1 LVKKK
6 LPNTFFDSIVNLFGK
21 KHEKESPPSRHNLRP
36 RIEKARSEGT
46 PATAAK
52 TPQRKRL
59 PPQRKKQKRL
69 ARRINS
75 AILSTMTI
83 KRTISVGIEMTS
95 NASEAS
101 IIEHLNGF
109 MEELKSGIETSR
121 AASWNAS
128 IPVSWDESYP
138 VEIGVSFD
146 IK

>member
-1 LVKKK
+1 
-6 LPNTFFDSIVNLFGK
+6 
-21 KHEKESPPSRHNLRP
+21 
-36 RIEKARSEGT
+36 
-46 PATAAK
+46 
-52 TPQRKRL
+52 
-59 PPQRKKQKRL
+59 
-69 ARRINS
+69 
-75 AILSTMTI
+75 MTI

>member
-69 ARRINS
+69 ARRIKICYLTNMNTQIACLLRGVIWIGHAALFHYYKEKPIS
-75 AILSTMTI
+75 ILELVAILGAWEFI
-83 KRTISVGIEMTS
+83 I
-95 NASEAS
+95 ASCP
-101 IIEHLNGF
+101 F
-109 MEELKSGIETSR
+109 LKT
-121 AASWNAS
+121 
-128 IPVSWDESYP
+128 
-138 VEIGVSFD
+138 
-146 IK
+146 K